1 MRFSG
6 YIEQFLRTQSMRV
19 LEKIVQ
25 FHAVIC
31 YRLSILFIRH
41 FFFVCYGVVFVTF
54 FTTVTAIIFLRI
66 TRVLI
71 VKHFLEII
79 LHVFCFLFLPL
90 DYWRTSENR
99 RLLVE
104 GTISWEFWL
113 AFLSVKLGWVLMD
126 GWMQEWRRAIF
137 MGYVIHNMCK

>member
-25 FHAVIC
+25 
-31 YRLSILFIRH
+31 LSCSHLLQTEHFIH
-41 FFFVCYGVVFVTF
+41 PPFFFVCYGVVFVTF